1 MAYTIFSLT
10 ELYSENCKIRAKKR
24 IQGTILGAVIVLI
37 LFIFIKNNTLRVLIV
52 LIAGYLNSFA
62 VDYRD
67 VIVLVTISAITP
79 LAITNGSV
87 KTVLERIFYV
97 GVGTI
102 LALLANRFILRKNQ
116 PDDISK

>member
-1 MAYTIFSLT
+1 M
-10 ELYSENCKIRAKKR
+10 
-24 IQGTILGAVIVLI
+24 
-37 LFIFIKNNTLRVLIV
+37 RVLIV

-102 LALLANRFILRKNQ
+102 LALLANIFILRKNLILKFLKKIYCQ
-116 PDDISK
+116 GILMLLIVLS